1 MLDKDVSNSKINI
14 KVYRCELAS
23 LPGQVKL
30 EIEIFDLEEPSIIF
44 KVEYLISQ
52 ENVGNQLLVERFS
65 LTDEAYRRQN
75 PGLSANYNENGLN
88 RGLVL
93 SISEAAFPHEITL
106 MLLEPC
112 SHIFWHHTVKD
123 DKINRIERRADKQA
137 FAVQIDQTLSGEIT
151 RQMSKETCRM
161 ISRGY

>member
-1 MLDKDVSNSKINI
+1 
-14 KVYRCELAS
+14 
-23 LPGQVKL
+23 
-30 EIEIFDLEEPSIIF
+30 
-44 KVEYLISQ
+44 
-52 ENVGNQLLVERFS
+52 
-65 LTDEAYRRQN
+65 
-75 PGLSANYNENGLN
+75 LSANYNENGLN

-93 SISEAAFPHEITL
+93 SISETAFPHEITL

-112 SHIFWHHTVKD
+112 SHIFWHYTVKD